1 MGDLRAAHPAAR
13 VLPALVAA
21 AALLVG
27 GGLTVARDAGAAPGP
42 PQQVE
47 PDEEIE
53 DVGAF
58 LYGRDCA
65 GCHGPEGEG
74 SWRGIPLLDTGE
86 AGAHY
91 ALVTGRMPIRD
102 PDDGPQ
108 RGPVRYSEGQIEAL
122 VDHVALLGD
131 GPALPDVAWRDAD
144 VPNGGTLYRLH
155 CGACH
160 SATAIGG
167 GLAYG
172 HTAPSLMSSEPSVV
186 AAAIVSGPGA
196 MPSFS
201 PQGFTDDE
209 IADVVAYVQRIQ
221 DPVDRGGWPIF
232 RAGRADEGL
241 VAWLIGVPV
250 LLVAAGWIA
259 RRVR

>member
-1 MGDLRAAHPAAR
+1 MRAAQRAAR
-13 VLPALVAA
+13 VLPAVVAVG
-21 AALLVG
+21 ALLLGAHIAVDSG
-27 GGLTVARDAGAAPGP
+27 TAVATTA
-42 PQQVE
+42 PQQAERDPAV
-47 PDEEIE
+47 E

-65 GCHGPEGEG
+65 GCHGSAGRG
-74 SWRGIPLLDTGE
+74 SGRGTPLLDAGE

-91 ALVTGRMPIRD
+91 ALVTGRMPVRD
-102 PDDGPQ
+102 PDDGPA
-108 RGPVRYSEGQIEAL
+108 RGPVRYTDDEIEAL
-122 VDHVALLGD
+122 VDHVAGLGD
-131 GPALPDVAWRDAD
+131 GPPLPDVAWRDAD
-144 VPNGGTLYRLH
+144 VPNGGVLYRLH

-167 GLAYG
+167 ALAYG

-186 AAAIVSGPGA
+186 TAAIVAGPGA

-201 PQGFTDDE
+201 PRGFTDDE
-209 IADVVAYVQRIQ
+209 IADIVAYVQRIQ

-232 RAGRADEGL
+232 RAARADEGL
-241 VAWLIGVPV
+241 VAWLIGVPA
-250 LLVAAGWIA
+250 LLVSAGWIA